1 MGKIIIDRTVK
12 YRETVVLEVENA
24 KTKIDFMEAI
34 MQNKPYKVFPLTID
48 EEDAI
53 YTYDFAPIED
63 EDIINE

>member
-34 MQNKPYKVFPLTID
+34 MQNKPHKTFSLTIG
-48 EEDAI
+48 EKDA
-53 YTYDFAPIED
+53 TFNYDFSKIKD